1 MPGPEKPGGKQGKWG
16 QGGQAANVVSF
27 YKIRD
32 EIEKEPLF
40 EGRRG
45 KRLRDA
51 CLTCGGKYSKVRGI
65 RYKNPRG
72 SEEHGLGG
80 DRWGPSWEGR
90 EGNLEL
96 L

>member
-16 QGGQAANVVSF
+16 QGGQAANVDSF

-45 KRLRDA
+45 KRLREV
-51 CLTCGGKYSKVRGI
+51 LKGERYQVQESKRFRGAW
-65 RYKNPRG
+65 PR
-72 SEEHGLGG
+72 
-80 DRWGPSWEGR
+80 R
-90 EGNLEL
+90 
-96 L
+96 